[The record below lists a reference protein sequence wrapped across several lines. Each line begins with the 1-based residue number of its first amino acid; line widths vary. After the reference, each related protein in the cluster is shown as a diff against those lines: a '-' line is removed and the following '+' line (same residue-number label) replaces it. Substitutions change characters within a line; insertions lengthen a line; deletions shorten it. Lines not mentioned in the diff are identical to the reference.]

1 MRDLAQWLL
10 ARDDFAVCGHLS
22 PDGDS
27 FGSAIALTLALR
39 GLGKRAFAASPEPIP
54 HMYAFLPGRETVF
67 LAGEEPFA
75 PRCVIHVDTASE
87 DRVGVRFAGEDA
99 MDSALIDHH
108 ASNPGFDDIRYI
120 DGGAS
125 STGELIALLLDEL
138 GAPVTPEIAVC
149 LYTAISTDTGNF
161 QFSNTTPAALRV
173 VARLIESGLDINAAS
188 ASLFRT
194 RTLPRTQLLG
204 EALHAMRLSDDR
216 RVAVTLVTR
225 EMMARCHAGHPDTE
239 SIVNYL
245 NEIEGVE
252 AAAMLEER
260 DDGKVKVSL
269 RSAGRAD
276 VSAVAQSLGGGGH
289 RFAAGATVALD
300 PEDAVRAI
308 EETLQ
313 RTVGKDR

>member
-1 MRDLAQWLL
+1 
-10 ARDDFAVCGHLS
+10 
-22 PDGDS
+22 
-27 FGSAIALTLALR
+27 
-39 GLGKRAFAASPEPIP
+39 
-54 HMYAFLPGRETVF
+54 
-67 LAGEEPFA
+67 
-75 PRCVIHVDTASE
+75 
-87 DRVGVRFAGEDA
+87 

-173 VARLIESGLDINAAS
+173 VVRLIESGLDINAAS

-225 EMMARCHAGHPDTE
+225 EMMARCHAGHPDT
-239 SIVNYL
+239 
-245 NEIEGVE
+245 
-252 AAAMLEER
+252 
-260 DDGKVKVSL
+260 
-269 RSAGRAD
+269 
-276 VSAVAQSLGGGGH
+276 
-289 RFAAGATVALD
+289 
-300 PEDAVRAI
+300 
-308 EETLQ
+308 
-313 RTVGKDR
+313 